1 MQLSI
6 GQAEWFV
13 CGSPKRKGTGR
24 GFSLLRSLGIKATD
38 YTVVNEVAISK
49 EDKAAAKVAL
59 DRLVKHA
66 KVDGREFKPSE
77 WRVSS
82 MERAAAYKRILA
94 SKPWPKG
101 CGKSLDGIRR
111 KSWGGHA
118 KLAAHMNELFPG
130 AGFTAPELEPS
141 ATDSGGMDAEDDN
154 TSTTAMQQTPTPT
167 PTPAPVVIQAPVPE
181 INWEERI
188 LAVHQLLQGG
198 AITQEQADATIQ
210 SLLNKLAGN

>member
-13 CGSPKRKGTGR
+13 CGSPKRKSKGR

-38 YTVVNEVAISK
+38 YSVVNEVAISK
-49 EDKAAAKVAL
+49 EDKAAAKAELERQVA
-59 DRLVKHA
+59 HA
-66 KVDGREFKPSE
+66 KVDGKTYKPSE

-141 ATDSGGMDAEDDN
+141 TTDSGGMDAED
-154 TSTTAMQQTPTPT
+154 TSTAAMATPTPE
-167 PTPAPVVIQAPVPE
+167 PTPAPVVIQAPVVE

-188 LAVHQLLQGG
+188 LSVHQLLQGG
-198 AITQEQADATIQ
+198 AISQEQADATIAA
-210 SLLNKLAGN
+210 LLNKLAGN